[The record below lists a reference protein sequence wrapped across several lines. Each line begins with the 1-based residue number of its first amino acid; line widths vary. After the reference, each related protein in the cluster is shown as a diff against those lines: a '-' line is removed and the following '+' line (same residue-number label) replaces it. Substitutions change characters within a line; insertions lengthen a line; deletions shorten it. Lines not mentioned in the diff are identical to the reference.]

1 MYGKNLKSKTA
12 KGSGK
17 KMSKIVADTPLNK
30 LGSNTKKTSPPPQY
44 QSKTPIAKRGGG
56 KRISKGGSF

>member
-17 KMSKIVADTPLNK
+17 EMAKVVADNPLNN
-30 LGSNTKKTSPPPQY
+30 LGSSKNKIPKPQY

>member
-17 KMSKIVADTPLNK
+17 KMAKVVADTPLNK
-30 LGSNTKKTSPPPQY
+30 LGSNKKSVPPSQY